1 VNAYYLTV
9 QNLLSSSLI
18 FENMKIKIY
27 ITVILPV
34 VLYGC
39 GTWYVNSEGGA

>member
-1 VNAYYLTV
+1 V
-9 QNLLSSSLI
+9 I

-34 VLYGC
+34 VLYGY
-39 GTWYVNSEGGA
+39 GTWFVNCKGGAEAVGI